1 MIMKKILCAAVSVM
15 VMAAS
20 AATVMAGSEGITVIV
35 DGTTISFDAEPEIIN
50 DRTVVPM
57 RAIFEALGA
66 EVEWNEGNRTI
77 TSTKGDTTIRMQ
89 IHNTSMSVNRKEVTL
104 DQVPVI
110 RNDRTLVPVRAIA
123 ESLDCDVS
131 WYGDSKTVLIM
142 GNAKGSVVNAKIKVK
157 DYGEISLALFENTA
171 PVTVENFKN
180 LVNSGFYG
188 NLIFHR
194 VINNFMIQGGGYDLS
209 FTEKEAPMIKGEFGS
224 NGVNN
229 GLKHTRGVI
238 SMARQGQDHDDV
250 VAKDS
255 ASSQFFIMHKDSPY
269 LDGEYASFGIVTEGM
284 DIVDAIASVKTGI
297 IENLG
302 MSDIPMTPI
311 IIESVSIQ

>member
-1 MIMKKILCAAVSVM
+1 MKKILCAAVSVM